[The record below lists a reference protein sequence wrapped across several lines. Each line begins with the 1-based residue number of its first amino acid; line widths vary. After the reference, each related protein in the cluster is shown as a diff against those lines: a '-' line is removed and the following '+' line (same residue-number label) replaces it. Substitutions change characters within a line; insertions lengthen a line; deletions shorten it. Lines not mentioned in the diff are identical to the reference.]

1 MKNTV
6 NQLTLGVS
14 LKDHATFEN
23 YFAGSNTHLVQ
34 ELLKAAQGLSTQRVI
49 YIYGTSGQGLTH
61 LLQACCHEAA
71 RHRRAAAYLPL
82 TEHKSFSAEVFQ
94 GLETLNLVCFDDIHL
109 IKGIPA
115 WEEAF
120 FHAFNRIYDAGSTLI
135 LTANHAPRLTGFRLP
150 DLISRLSWGIVFQ
163 LQPLT
168 DAEKIAMLM
177 MRAQRRGM
185 ALSEEVG
192 RFILTH
198 CPRHMST
205 LCAALDVLDRT
216 SLAAQRRL
224 TIPFVKTV
232 LEI

>member
-1 MKNTV
+1 MKNAIH
-6 NQLTLGVS
+6 QLTLGVS
-14 LKDHATFEN
+14 LKDHATFDN
-23 YFAGSNTHLVQ
+23 YFSGSNTHLVQ
-34 ELLKAAQGLSTQRVI
+34 ELFKAAQGSSSQRVI
-49 YIYGTSGQGLTH
+49 YFYGAGGQGFTH
-61 LLQACCHEAA
+61 LLQASCHEA
-71 RHRRAAAYLPL
+71 HRQRRTAAYLPFADY
-82 TEHKSFSAEVFQ
+82 KNFSPALFE
-94 GLETLNLVCFDDIHL
+94 GLETLNLVCFDDTHL
-109 IKGIPA
+109 IAGVPQ

-120 FHAFNRIYDAGSTLI
+120 FHAFNRIYDAGGTLI
-135 LTANHAPRLTGFRLP
+135 FTANCSPRQAGFRLP
-150 DLISRLSWGIVFQ
+150 DLVSRLSWGIVFQ

-168 DAEKIAMLM
+168 DVEKLAMLM

-185 ALSEEVG
+185 TLSEEVG

-205 LCAALDVLDRT
+205 LCTALDVLDRT